1 MNIDEEDRRK
11 GTRRNIE
18 CSCGTTSI
26 QVDSFKLNIW
36 KAIKMKVMVICY
48 NYVINQTQTQE
59 SFKFC

>member
-1 MNIDEEDRRK
+1 MKKTEEK
-11 GTRRNIE
+11 GQEET
-18 CSCGTTSI
+18 
-26 QVDSFKLNIW
+26 LNVVEVLLLFLWILLSLIFW